1 MVSKNATRLRVDV
14 VKDAKTVDATL
25 PKTIRANGL
34 TVMST
39 GVADA
44 EHLTTLSKALI
55 LEIDVDL
62 KKTVSIGEVE
72 PSAEIKNIS

>member
-1 MVSKNATRLRVDV
+1 
-14 VKDAKTVDATL
+14 
-25 PKTIRANGL
+25 
-34 TVMST
+34 MST

-44 EHLTTLSKALI
+44 EHLTTLSKAMI
-55 LEIDVDL
+55 LEIEVDL